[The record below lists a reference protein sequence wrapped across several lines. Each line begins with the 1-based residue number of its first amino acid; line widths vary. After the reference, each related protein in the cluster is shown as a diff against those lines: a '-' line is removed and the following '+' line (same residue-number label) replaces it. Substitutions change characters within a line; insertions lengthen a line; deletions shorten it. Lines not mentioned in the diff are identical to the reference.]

1 MEEFYPKY
9 YHAFRCLAGSCPDN
23 CCQSWEVVVD
33 DAAYAR
39 YLQVPGAFG
48 KALQAAMTIDADGD
62 RILRMQEGKCPFW
75 NQERLCDI
83 ELRLGH
89 DGPCITCQKFP
100 RIVQDYEV
108 FAEHDLSLACPE
120 AARLV
125 LETETTLPPEQYETA
140 VWPEYYDGSYM
151 EELLRSRKEV
161 LQIMQK
167 EFLSF
172 AEKLAIS
179 LQYGQWF
186 QRLTDGEDVQPF
198 AAEKIPPVQRG
209 NLIDILQFY
218 KGLEILTPDWR
229 ALLEQA
235 INNPPT
241 AADYNAIRPML
252 STWEKAL
259 SRWGSYFLRRCWLQA
274 VADYD
279 VLGKVKRLVS
289 AWAVLH
295 GLLAVKLRESGALT
309 FADLLRLVQL
319 YEKEVSHDAENQD
332 ALDDALY
339 AMPCFANHKLLNF
352 L

>member
-9 YHAFRCLAGSCPDN
+9 YRAFHCLASDCPDN

-62 RILRMQEGKCPFW
+62 RILQMQEGKCPFW
-75 NQERLCDI
+75 NQDRLCDI

-89 DGPCITCQKFP
+89 DGPCLTCQKFP

-125 LETETTLPPEQYETA
+125 LEAESELPPQSYQP
-140 VWPEYYDGSYM
+140 VSWPEAYDGSYM
-151 EELLRSRKEV
+151 ELLLNGRHIA
-161 LQIMQK
+161 LQILNS
-167 EFLSF
+167 EALHFS
-172 AEKLAIS
+172 EKLALC
-179 LQYGQWF
+179 LQYGKWF
-186 QRLTDGEDVQPF
+186 QLFIDREDVQPF
-198 AAEKIPPVQRG
+198 AAKRMPPVQRG

-218 KGLEILTPDWR
+218 KGLEILTPDWC
-229 ALLEQA
+229 ALLVQA

-241 AADYNAIRPML
+241 AADYSAMQPIL
-252 STWEKAL
+252 LAWEKAL

-279 VLGKVKRLVS
+279 VLGKVKRLIS

-295 GLLAVKLRESGALT
+295 GLLAVRLREAGTLT

-332 ALDDALY
+332 ALDDALF
-339 AMPCFANHKLLNF
+339 AMPCFANHKLLSF